1 MHSDVPPSQCDWT
14 FEKTTQRFFSHLSP
28 SSSSLLQGFH
38 SVCVVDIPCHKR
50 KPVTPVPPPTPRRV
64 LLSQK
69 ALATPVMDDE
79 CAEAVEEKECEK
91 EAEEKTEK
99 EAEKKTEKEAEEKTE
114 KDTEEK
120 TEKEAEENNEREE
133 ETHTTLQPTEN
144 VFLHQSVLA
153 LRSLMAAPPTPL
165 PSSLQLLLQLP
176 FIAAQLTASPLYSPD
191 AVKTALLASL
201 AIPSDSIHTFL
212 ATLWRAIA
220 PPPAISFSHPV
231 FRDDFYLRFY
241 NRLRLAESLFVRF
254 VAALY
259 RRSAFRALR
268 PAALRATLRNA
279 HKVMKRELEGC
290 FPCTASLEVRPDSD
304 SSGIARVFDRS
315 AYRNEPQSQP
325 WRRAGRMT
333 RRVWVP
339 CVRPQNQHDCHE
351 SAYVADYTWES
362 NTVLSVGRGW

>member
-1 MHSDVPPSQCDWT
+1 M
-14 FEKTTQRFFSHLSP
+14 
-28 SSSSLLQGFH
+28 LQSFH

-50 KPVTPVPPPTPRRV
+50 KPVTPVSSPTPRRV

-69 ALATPVMDDE
+69 ALATPVMDEEGNE
-79 CAEAVEEKECEK
+79 CVEDAEEKNEKETEEKSEK
-91 EAEEKTEK
+91 EAEGRNEK
-99 EAEKKTEKEAEEKTE
+99 
-114 KDTEEK
+114 
-120 TEKEAEENNEREE
+120 EE
-133 ETHTTLQPTEN
+133 ETHTTIQPTEN

-153 LRSLMAAPPTPL
+153 LRSLMAAPPMPL

-176 FIAAQLTASPLYSPD
+176 FIAAHLTASPLYSPD
-191 AVKTALLASL
+191 AVKSALLASL

-220 PPPAISFSHPV
+220 PPSVISFSHPV

-290 FPCTASLEVRPDSD
+290 FPCTASLEVRLDSGN
-304 SSGIARVFDRS
+304 SGIARVFDRS

-325 WRRAGRMT
+325 WR
-333 RRVWVP
+333 
-339 CVRPQNQHDCHE
+339 
-351 SAYVADYTWES
+351 
-362 NTVLSVGRGW
+362 

>member
-1 MHSDVPPSQCDWT
+1 MLFVPYSSEPSSYDECFRAFLPPIRCARLFPLCADGLHEKSLLVLHSDVPPSQCDWT

-28 SSSSLLQGFH
+28 SSSSLLQSFH

-50 KPVTPVPPPTPRRV
+50 KPVTPVSSPTPRRV

-69 ALATPVMDDE
+69 ALATPVMDEEGNE
-79 CAEAVEEKECEK
+79 CVEDAEEKNEKETEEKSEK
-91 EAEEKTEK
+91 EAEGRNEK
-99 EAEKKTEKEAEEKTE
+99 
-114 KDTEEK
+114 
-120 TEKEAEENNEREE
+120 EE
-133 ETHTTLQPTEN
+133 ETHTTIQPTEN

-191 AVKTALLASL
+191 AVKSALLASL

-220 PPPAISFSHPV
+220 PPSVISFSHPV

-290 FPCTASLEVRPDSD
+290 FPCTASLEVRLDSGN
-304 SSGIARVFDRS
+304 SGIARVFDRS

-325 WRRAGRMT
+325 
-333 RRVWVP
+333 
-339 CVRPQNQHDCHE
+339 
-351 SAYVADYTWES
+351 
-362 NTVLSVGRGW
+362 

>member
-1 MHSDVPPSQCDWT
+1 MLFVPYSSEPSSYDECFRAFLPPIRCARLFPLCTDGLHEKSLLVLHSDVPPSQCDWT

-28 SSSSLLQGFH
+28 SSSSLLQSFH

-50 KPVTPVPPPTPRRV
+50 KPVTPVSSPTPRRV

-69 ALATPVMDDE
+69 ALATPVMDEEGNE
-79 CAEAVEEKECEK
+79 CVEDAEEKNEKETEEKSEK
-91 EAEEKTEK
+91 EAEGRNEK
-99 EAEKKTEKEAEEKTE
+99 
-114 KDTEEK
+114 
-120 TEKEAEENNEREE
+120 EE
-133 ETHTTLQPTEN
+133 ETHTTIQPTEN

-191 AVKTALLASL
+191 AVKSALLASL

-220 PPPAISFSHPV
+220 PPSVISFSHPV

-290 FPCTASLEVRPDSD
+290 FPCTASLEVRLDSGN
-304 SSGIARVFDRS
+304 SGIARVFDRS

-325 WRRAGRMT
+325 WR
-333 RRVWVP
+333 
-339 CVRPQNQHDCHE
+339 
-351 SAYVADYTWES
+351 
-362 NTVLSVGRGW
+362 

>member
-1 MHSDVPPSQCDWT
+1 MLFVPYSSEPSSYDECFRAFLPPIRCARLSPLCTDGFHEKSLLVLHSDVPPSQCDWT

-28 SSSSLLQGFH
+28 SSSSLLQSFH

-50 KPVTPVPPPTPRRV
+50 KPVTPVSSPTPRRV

-69 ALATPVMDDE
+69 ALATPMVDEEGDE
-79 CAEAVEEKECEK
+79 CVEDAEEKNEKETEEKIAK
-91 EAEEKTEK
+91 EAEERNEK
-99 EAEKKTEKEAEEKTE
+99 
-114 KDTEEK
+114 
-120 TEKEAEENNEREE
+120 EE

-191 AVKTALLASL
+191 AVKSALLASL

-220 PPPAISFSHPV
+220 PPPVISFSHPV

-254 VAALY
+254 VTALY

-290 FPCTASLEVRPDSD
+290 FPCTASLEVWLDSGN
-304 SSGIARVFDRS
+304 SGIARVFDRS

-325 WRRAGRMT
+325 WR
-333 RRVWVP
+333 
-339 CVRPQNQHDCHE
+339 
-351 SAYVADYTWES
+351 
-362 NTVLSVGRGW
+362 

>member
-28 SSSSLLQGFH
+28 SSSSLLQSFH

-50 KPVTPVPPPTPRRV
+50 KPVTPVSSPTPRRV

-69 ALATPVMDDE
+69 ALATPMVDEEGDE
-79 CAEAVEEKECEK
+79 CVED
-91 EAEEKTEK
+91 AEEKNEK
-99 EAEKKTEKEAEEKTE
+99 E
-114 KDTEEK
+114 TEEK
-120 TEKEAEENNEREE
+120 SEKETEEKMAKEE

-191 AVKTALLASL
+191 AVKSALLASL
-201 AIPSDSIHTFL
+201 AIPSASIHTFL

-220 PPPAISFSHPV
+220 PPPVISFSHPV

-254 VAALY
+254 VTALY

-290 FPCTASLEVRPDSD
+290 FPCTASLEVWLDSGN
-304 SSGIARVFDRS
+304 SGIARVFDRS

-325 WRRAGRMT
+325 WR
-333 RRVWVP
+333 
-339 CVRPQNQHDCHE
+339 
-351 SAYVADYTWES
+351 
-362 NTVLSVGRGW
+362 

>member
-28 SSSSLLQGFH
+28 SSSSLLQSFH

-50 KPVTPVPPPTPRRV
+50 KPVTPVSSPTPRRV

-69 ALATPVMDDE
+69 ALATPMVDEEGDE
-79 CAEAVEEKECEK
+79 CVEDAEEKNEKETEEKSEKETEEKIAK
-91 EAEEKTEK
+91 EAEERNEK
-99 EAEKKTEKEAEEKTE
+99 
-114 KDTEEK
+114 
-120 TEKEAEENNEREE
+120 EE

-191 AVKTALLASL
+191 AVKSALLA
-201 AIPSDSIHTFL
+201 SDSIHTFL

-220 PPPAISFSHPV
+220 PPPVISFSHPV

-254 VAALY
+254 VTALY

-290 FPCTASLEVRPDSD
+290 FPCTASLEVWLDSGN
-304 SSGIARVFDRS
+304 SGIARVFDRS

-325 WRRAGRMT
+325 WR
-333 RRVWVP
+333 
-339 CVRPQNQHDCHE
+339 
-351 SAYVADYTWES
+351 
-362 NTVLSVGRGW
+362 